1 MRGIKS
7 ERVVRADGVGPGT
20 VVLRGERIEDVLS
33 GDSGLA
39 QLLDVGR
46 LVVSPG
52 VVDTHVHINEPGRT
66 EWEGFATGTR
76 AAAAGGVTT
85 LIDMPLNSI
94 PVTTDRAA
102 LETKLSASEQ
112 QRFVDVGFW
121 GGVVPYNVAQLVEL
135 AEAGVLG
142 YKTFLSPSGIDEFPN
157 TTRTDLARA
166 LPILRSLGLPLL
178 AHAELE
184 LGATVHELDPHAYR
198 GYLESRPR
206 SWEDE
211 AIKLLVEL
219 CRETRCAV
227 HIVHL
232 SSASSLET
240 LRRAKDEGLPISA
253 ETCPHYLCF
262 ESESIPDGATEYK
275 CAPPIR
281 EHENREALW
290 QGLFDG
296 VIDTIVT
303 DHSPC
308 SPALKRRD
316 LGEFAEAW
324 GGIASLSLGL
334 PAVWTEAA
342 KRGATLDQLARWMSS
357 GPARLAGLA
366 GKKGTLARGHDAD
379 LVIWDPEACFEVT
392 AERLYFKH
400 KMSPYLTRKLTG
412 SVQQTLLRGHSVFE
426 QGGFPAGPIGNK
438 LLYRA
443 PKP

>member
-1 MRGIKS
+1 MLRGIKS
-7 ERVVRADGVGPGT
+7 TRVVTPDGVVPAT
-20 VVLRGERIEDVLS
+20 VILRGEQIADVMT
-33 GDSGLA
+33 GDSGLSA
-39 QLLDVGR
+39 LVDVGA
-46 LVVSPG
+46 LVVAPG
-52 VVDTHVHINEPGRT
+52 VVDTHVHLNEPGRT
-66 EWEGFATGTR
+66 EWEGFTTGTR

-94 PVTTDRAA
+94 PVTIDSEA
-102 LETKLSASEQ
+102 LASKLAASEQ
-112 QRFVDVGFW
+112 QRHVDVGFW
-121 GGVVPYNVAQLVEL
+121 GGVVPQNLAELAGL

-157 TTRTDLARA
+157 TTREDLARA
-166 LPILRSLGLPLL
+166 LPILRDHGLPLL

-184 LGATVHELDPHAYR
+184 LAATVHETDPHAYR

-262 ESESIPDGATEYK
+262 ASETIPNGATEYK

-281 EHENREALW
+281 EAENRELLW
-290 QGLFDG
+290 AGLFDG

-316 LGEFAEAW
+316 LGVFAEAW

-334 PAVWTEAA
+334 SAVWTEAV
-342 KRGATLDQLARWMSS
+342 KRGATLDQLARWMSA

-366 GKKGTLARGHDAD
+366 AKKGAIARGHDAD
-379 LVIWDPEACFEVT
+379 LVIWDPEAAFEVT
-392 AERLYFKH
+392 PERLHFKH
-400 KMSPYLTRKLTG
+400 KLSPYLARKLRG
-412 SVQQTLLRGHSVFE
+412 RVHQTLLRGHTVFD
-426 QGGFPAGPIGNK
+426 GTTHPAGAIGNK
-438 LLYRA
+438 LLFRG
-443 PKP
+443 P

>member
-1 MRGIKS
+1 
-7 ERVVRADGVGPGT
+7 
-20 VVLRGERIEDVLS
+20 
-33 GDSGLA
+33 
-39 QLLDVGR
+39 
-46 LVVSPG
+46 
-52 VVDTHVHINEPGRT
+52 
-66 EWEGFATGTR
+66 
-76 AAAAGGVTT
+76 
-85 LIDMPLNSI
+85 
-94 PVTTDRAA
+94 
-102 LETKLSASEQ
+102 
-112 QRFVDVGFW
+112 
-121 GGVVPYNVAQLVEL
+121 
-135 AEAGVLG
+135 VLG

-157 TTRTDLARA
+157 TTRADLARA
-166 LPILRSLGLPLL
+166 LPVLRAHGLPLL

-184 LGATVHELDPHAYR
+184 LGATVHEPDPHAYR

-262 ESESIPDGATEYK
+262 ESESIPDGATEFK

-334 PAVWTEAA
+334 PAVWTEAVQ
-342 KRGATLDQLARWMSS
+342 RGATLDQLARWMSA
-357 GPARLAGLA
+357 GPARLAGLV
-366 GKKGTLARGHDAD
+366 GQKGAIARGYDAD
-379 LVIWDPEACFEVT
+379 LVIWDPEASFEVT
-392 AERLYFKH
+392 TERLYFKH
-400 KMSPYLTRKLTG
+400 KLSPYLTRQLTG
-412 SVQQTLLRGHSVFE
+412 SVRQTLVRGHTVFD
-426 QGGFPAGPIGNK
+426 QGTHPAGPIGNK

-443 PKP
+443 P

>member
-1 MRGIKS
+1 MLRGIKS
-7 ERVVRADGVGPGT
+7 TRVVTPAGVGPGT
-20 VVLRGERIEDVLS
+20 VIIRGEQIAEVTS
-33 GDSGLA
+33 GASGLDDVV
-39 QLLDVGR
+39 DVGK

-52 VVDTHVHINEPGRT
+52 VVDTHVHLNEPGRT
-66 EWEGFATGTR
+66 DWEGFTTGTR

-85 LIDMPLNSI
+85 LIDMPLNCI
-94 PVTTDRAA
+94 PVTTDREA
-102 LETKLSASEQ
+102 LASKLAASEQ
-112 QRFVDVGFW
+112 QRYVDVGFW
-121 GGVVPYNVAQLVEL
+121 GGVVPHNVSALVGL
-135 AEAGVLG
+135 AEGGVLG
-142 YKTFLSPSGIDEFPN
+142 CKTFLSPSGIDEFPN
-157 TTRTDLARA
+157 TTRADLARA
-166 LPILRSLGLPLL
+166 LPILRDHGLPLL

-184 LGATVHELDPHAYR
+184 LGATVHETNPHAYR

-262 ESESIPDGATEYK
+262 AAETIPDGATEYK

-281 EHENREALW
+281 ENANREALW

-296 VIDTIVT
+296 VIDTVVT

-334 PAVWTEAA
+334 SAVWTEAVQ
-342 KRGATLDQLARWMSS
+342 RGATLDQLARWMSA
-357 GPARLAGLA
+357 GPARLAGL
-366 GKKGTLARGHDAD
+366 GKKKGAIVRGYDAD
-379 LVIWDPEACFEVT
+379 LVIWDPEATFEVT
-392 AERLYFKH
+392 PERLYFKH
-400 KMSPYLTRKLTG
+400 KLSPYLTRELSG
-412 SVQQTLLRGHSVFE
+412 RVHQTLLRGHTVFD
-426 QGGFPAGPIGNK
+426 GAAHPAGPIGGT
-438 LLYRA
+438 LLYRGA
-443 PKP
+443 